1 MHVVHRA
8 SWPLLAVPEGDT
20 GWGSRRIS
28 REVHKIFRGNLDSP
42 EKNKLHSADFM
53 RHPTVKSDPRA
64 HLAPQ
69 ATKHFFS
76 MVARSSRQAY
86 PDQSGKVRNFR
97 KSNFCSAPGGRD
109 HMYYIH
115 VYNYIYEWDYK

>member
-53 RHPTVKSDPRA
+53 LYPTVKSDPRA
-64 HLAPQ
+64 LLAPQ
-69 ATKHFFS
+69 ATKLLFLVWSRRFS
-76 MVARSSRQAY
+76 
-86 PDQSGKVRNFR
+86 
-97 KSNFCSAPGGRD
+97 
-109 HMYYIH
+109 
-115 VYNYIYEWDYK
+115 